1 MPLGST
7 AGIGRGDVVAAQ
19 QYTPML
25 RVGQSVLGRVI
36 NGMGQPID
44 RKGPLTNT
52 VWRPLMPPPIDPLDR
67 PLIDQ
72 PLATGIRAIDALCSV
87 GRGQR
92 LGVFSPPG
100 VGKSTLMGLMARHT
114 SADVTVIALVG
125 ERGREVNQFITE
137 HLGEAGLA
145 RSVVV
150 CAAGD
155 EPALLRIRAA
165 LVAMTVAEYFR
176 DQGLD
181 VLFFMDSLTRFC
193 HAARQVGLAAGEPP
207 ATKGYTPGVFS
218 MLPVLLE
225 RSGRTRRGSISG
237 FYAVLVE
244 GDELTDPMPDTGWPQ
259 HQAAMARVIRGLQSA
274 LNQNGGSV
282 TLRLSPPEIGVVRIQ
297 LEVTEGVVRAQLW
310 AENVSVQ
317 SLLRQQ
323 VGHLHNALES
333 HGLTVDRIEVQTI
346 QQNSSSF
353 IPDQTD
359 EQNIEDEGR
368 SRGRYA
374 PDQRRQQHQDH
385 PSPVQTFEQE
395 LNVVA

>member
-1 MPLGST
+1 MNAAQATISPNALQPTVASTSGPGPNFDQILSLIGVNIVRPFTAHYELAQMRWLDGTPGRIRESAQSAQPVPKAPLAVDKRHQKTTPNVAAGRAERGQDPST
-7 AGIGRGDVVAAQ
+7 ANTALAAYGPQ
-19 QYTPML
+19 QTDSSPLRQSSSDHANCSSAESTP
-25 RVGQSVLGRVI
+25 SSS
-36 NGMGQPID
+36 
-44 RKGPLTNT
+44 
-52 VWRPLMPPPIDPLDR
+52 
-67 PLIDQ
+67 
-72 PLATGIRAIDALCSV
+72 A
-87 GRGQR
+87 GQR
-92 LGVFSPPG
+92 AGPTDAAPVPSSRITIPG
-100 VGKSTLMGLMARHT
+100 EQAANLIVNPSSGSI
-114 SADVTVIALVG
+114 VT
-125 ERGREVNQFITE
+125 
-137 HLGEAGLA
+137 
-145 RSVVV
+145 
-150 CAAGD
+150 
-155 EPALLRIRAA
+155 
-165 LVAMTVAEYFR
+165 
-176 DQGLD
+176 
-181 VLFFMDSLTRFC
+181 
-193 HAARQVGLAAGEPP
+193 
-207 ATKGYTPGVFS
+207 ATTGVFS

-282 TLRLSPPEIGVVRIQ
+282 NLRLSPPEIGDVRSQ

-310 AENVSVQ
+310 TENVSVQ

-333 HGLTVDRIEVQTI
+333 HGLTIDRLEVQTM

-374 PDQRRQQHQDH
+374 PDQHRQWHQDH

>member
-1 MPLGST
+1 
-7 AGIGRGDVVAAQ
+7 
-19 QYTPML
+19 ML

-244 GDELTDPMPDTGWPQ
+244 GDELTDPITDAARGVLDGHIVLNKQLANRGHWPAIDVVESLSRVVDDVTDRP
-259 HQAAMARVIRGLQSA
+259 HQAARRQI
-274 LNQNGGSV
+274 
-282 TLRLSPPEIGVVRIQ
+282 IQ
-297 LEVTEGVVRAQLW
+297 LIDAFDRVEDLLNIGAYLPGSNPEFDLAITCKPAIDQLLQQGRNEKQDSSDWERSKKQLFALITHTDRSRQELQRSTNQRAQ
-310 AENVSVQ
+310 
-317 SLLRQQ
+317 
-323 VGHLHNALES
+323 
-333 HGLTVDRIEVQTI
+333 
-346 QQNSSSF
+346 
-353 IPDQTD
+353 
-359 EQNIEDEGR
+359 
-368 SRGRYA
+368 A
-374 PDQRRQQHQDH
+374 PAA
-385 PSPVQTFEQE
+385 
-395 LNVVA
+395 VATR